1 LEIKNK
7 KLSIQIQ
14 QAKNGSQSAF
24 NFLLDTFWN
33 DVYGFLLKRTENE
46 TDAEDYTIQA
56 FSKAFFKIDS
66 FNEKY
71 TFKTWL
77 ITIAKNIHFDELR
90 KQKTSI
96 TSKII
101 KHTENKVYTI
111 ADETPTAE
119 DKLITEQNL
128 AKLLRYIK
136 KLKPHYQ
143 EVIMLRYFQEMPIK
157 LIALEIK
164 EPVTNVKVKLLRA
177 RKLLAQIIKNKP
189 LITC

>member
-1 LEIKNK
+1 MEIKTK
-7 KLSIQIQ
+7 QLSIQIQ
-14 QAKNGSQSAF
+14 QAKKGQQSAF

-33 DVYGFLLKRTENE
+33 DVYGFLLKRTQNE

-56 FSKAFFKIDS
+56 FSKAFSKI
-66 FNEKY
+66 ETYQETY

-90 KQKTSI
+90 KQKSSI
-96 TSKII
+96 RSKIS
-101 KHTENKVYTI
+101 KHTNNLAHTI

-128 AKLLRYIK
+128 AKLLGYIK

-143 EVIMLRYFQEMPIK
+143 KVIMLRYFQEMPIK
-157 LIALEIK
+157 LIASEIN

-177 RKLLAQIIKNKP
+177 RKLLAEIIKSK
-189 LITC
+189 